1 MQSKYVITK
10 WYICSPDLLEAK
22 KHFVWCLFFTVFLEK
37 KLHSHSWPF
46 MLHST
51 NCKAN
56 LMCNSLAWISLSL
69 CSLLLFLIKF
79 YAWHSFMAY
88 SRRQKIN
95 KSKLTKNTPKKKNF
109 KEFLYVSSDE
119 GWILSSLPGPLCCSD
134 TWKSQRSLVI
144 GIPCLIQ
151 EKKFSRFKVGWFSYS
166 KLHSSP
172 CSADIW
178 WSCTVW

>member
-95 KSKLTKNTPKKKNF
+95 KSKLTKNTPKKKKLQRISLRVF
-109 KEFLYVSSDE
+109 RWRMDPQ
-119 GWILSSLPGPLCCSD
+119 LSSRSFVLLWHLEEPEKSCNWHTLPH
-134 TWKSQRSLVI
+134 
-144 GIPCLIQ
+144 
-151 EKKFSRFKVGWFSYS
+151 SREEIF
-166 KLHSSP
+166 
-172 CSADIW
+172 
-178 WSCTVW
+178 

>member
-95 KSKLTKNTPKKKNF
+95 KSKLTKNTSKKKKTSKNF
-109 KEFLYVSSDE
+109 STCLQMKDGSSA
-119 GWILSSLPGPLCCSD
+119 LFQVLCAAL
-134 TWKSQRSLVI
+134 TLGRAREVL
-144 GIPCLIQ
+144 
-151 EKKFSRFKVGWFSYS
+151 
-166 KLHSSP
+166 
-172 CSADIW
+172 
-178 WSCTVW
+178 